1 MAVIFRLAGEQH
13 GAVCPAQQ
21 VEQIHA
27 GECVEAAAESCRALG
42 EAVGDGIKKL
52 QLFVLCGVVQIWR
65 GGYEDAE
72 VGGSDAEAG
81 R

>member
-1 MAVIFRLAGEQH
+1 MLAGEQH
-13 GAVCPAQQ
+13 GAVRPAQQ
-21 VEQIHA
+21 GEQIHA
-27 GECVEAAAESCRALG
+27 AECIYAAAESCRALG

-52 QLFVLCGVVQIWR
+52 QLFGLCGVVQVGR

-72 VGGSDAEAG
+72 VVCSDAEAG

>member
-1 MAVIFRLAGEQH
+1 MG
-13 GAVCPAQQ
+13 PAQEC
-21 VEQIHA
+21 EQGHFA
-27 GECVEAAAESCRALG
+27 EGGNAAAEGSRALG

-52 QLFVLCGVVQIWR
+52 QLLFLCGVVQVGR

-72 VGGSDAEAG
+72 VVGSDAEAE